1 MAAFQA
7 QDNMGRGTVNATDLV
22 HILSNFGERLNRQE
36 GLASNFVNFVY
47 MTMIITH
54 KYLKELL
61 IFCLSL
67 KTKFEIMDKNCWN
80 FKNNRKSFLF
90 FAVER
95 LFKEAGIAMRGEVP
109 YAQIVQAVLTPMP
122 DYVA

>member
-54 KYLKELL
+54 KYL
-61 IFCLSL
+61 
-67 KTKFEIMDKNCWN
+67 
-80 FKNNRKSFLF
+80 
-90 FAVER
+90 
-95 LFKEAGIAMRGEVP
+95 
-109 YAQIVQAVLTPMP
+109 
-122 DYVA
+122 